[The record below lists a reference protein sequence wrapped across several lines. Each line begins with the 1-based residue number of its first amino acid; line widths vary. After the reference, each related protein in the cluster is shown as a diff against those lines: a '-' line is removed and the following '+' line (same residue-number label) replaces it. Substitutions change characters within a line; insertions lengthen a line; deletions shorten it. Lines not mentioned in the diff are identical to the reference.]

1 MGPGESGLAS
11 LMPYAYP
18 GTAAPCADAACTGE
32 EPPANATAAH
42 QGSWHRGWVVDF
54 EMG

>member
-1 MGPGESGLAS
+1 MGPGAGGLAA

-32 EPPANATAAH
+32 DPPDNATAAH